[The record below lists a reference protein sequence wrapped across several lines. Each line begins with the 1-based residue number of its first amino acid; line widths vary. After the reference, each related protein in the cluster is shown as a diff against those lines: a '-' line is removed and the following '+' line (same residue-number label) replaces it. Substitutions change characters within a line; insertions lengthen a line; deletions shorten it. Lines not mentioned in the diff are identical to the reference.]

1 MIMIGSA
8 ELDLFYY
15 TAVSAIQESRA
26 DYLKKQKS
34 IAFQQELPKVEE
46 ASAETYAKMNV
57 FQKIVYTFRLKRL
70 KKKYKKAL
78 RRQKRPMDE
87 KLTKGFNAGIEQALN
102 ILECIY
108 KQKRAERASKK
119 GQGGL

>member
-1 MIMIGSA
+1 MIVLGA

-15 TAVSAIQESRA
+15 TAKAAIQESRA

-108 KQKRAERASKK
+108 KQNKAARAAKK
-119 GQGGL
+119 GQTTL